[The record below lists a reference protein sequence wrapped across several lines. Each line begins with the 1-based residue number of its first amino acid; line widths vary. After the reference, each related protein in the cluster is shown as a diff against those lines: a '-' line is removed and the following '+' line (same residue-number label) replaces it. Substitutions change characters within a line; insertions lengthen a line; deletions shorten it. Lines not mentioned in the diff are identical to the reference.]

1 MGALSFRGGGEC
13 GDLFAVGLFA
23 KAGVSWMGEF
33 EGKGILRFAQGDT
46 DFMGFAGMGF
56 LLP

>member
-1 MGALSFRGGGEC
+1 
-13 GDLFAVGLFA
+13 
-23 KAGVSWMGEF
+23 MGEF

-56 LLP
+56 FCPNYWNFERD